1 MTRGNGVR
9 LSTGKSAGLPA
20 GLLLVLLVFS
30 SSVRAKA
37 PFEYRDVVEKAR
49 LLAQKPYTEPES
61 LPEFLTK
68 MDSNQWHDI
77 RFKPGAALWAGDK
90 LPFRV
95 EFFFPGWVFNH
106 IEKIDVVESGKATPV
121 RFSPKLFNY
130 GMNKFDS
137 EALKGLG
144 FAGFRLCYPMDS
156 PNSFTR
162 FAVYLGASYFR
173 VIGKNERFGLSARG
187 AAIDTALP
195 SGEEYPY
202 FREFWLV
209 RPPQRATS
217 ITLFA
222 LLDSR
227 SLTGAYLF
235 VIEPGE
241 TTSMYVTATL
251 FLRNEVKK
259 LGIAPLTSMF
269 FYGEN
274 TNLRPVDNF
283 RPEVH
288 DSDGLQIANATG
300 EWIWRP
306 LLDPGRLLVT
316 SFQLDNPEGFGLFQ
330 RDTDFAHYQD
340 LENNYQMRPS
350 AWVIPKKGWG
360 KGRLEL
366 VEIPTDSENN
376 DNIVAY
382 WVPSAVFKPGAPIDF
397 SYQIKWGLAGVAE
410 PPFGRVIATRTSV
423 GTKSDVKTYRIDFEG
438 GKLSALPAGSKLEAD
453 LSADGGKIVE
463 QHIRKNPFTGGWRL
477 VFRVQRTES
486 GRPLE
491 LRAFL
496 REKDEILTETW
507 SYVDPFTEAG
517 CR

>member
-1 MTRGNGVR
+1 MSLR
-9 LSTGKSAGLPA
+9 TGKSAGLPA
-20 GLLLVLLVFS
+20 GFLLVLLVVS
-30 SSVRAKA
+30 SSTHAKE
-37 PFEYRDVVEKAR
+37 PFEYRDVVENAR
-49 LLAQKPYTEPES
+49 LLAQKPYEEPKS

-68 MDSNQWHDI
+68 MDPHQWHDI

-95 EFFFPGWVFNH
+95 EFFFPGWVFNR
-106 IEKIDVVESGKATPV
+106 IEKINVVESGKVSPV

-130 GMNKFDS
+130 GMNKFDYDT
-137 EALKGLG
+137 LKGLG
-144 FAGFRLCYPMDS
+144 FAGLRLCHPMDA
-156 PNSFTR
+156 PNAFNR
-162 FAVYLGASYFR
+162 FAVFLGASYFR

-187 AAIDTALP
+187 VAIDTALP
-195 SGEEYPY
+195 SGEEFPH

-209 RPPQRATS
+209 RPPQQSTS

-222 LLDSR
+222 LLDSK

-235 VIEPGE
+235 VIEPGV
-241 TTSMYVTATL
+241 TTSMHVTATL
-251 FLRNEVKK
+251 FLRKEVKK

-274 TNLRPVDNF
+274 SNIRPVDNY

-316 SFQLDNPEGFGLFQ
+316 SFELDNPEGFGLFQ
-330 RDTDFAHYQD
+330 RDADFAHYQD
-340 LENNYQMRPS
+340 LENNYQMRPGG
-350 AWVIPKKGWG
+350 WVIPKKGWG

-366 VEIPTDSENN
+366 VEIPTKSENN

-382 WVPSAVFKPGAPIDF
+382 WVPAAAFKPGTPIAF
-397 SYQIKWGLAGVAE
+397 SYQIKWGSAGMAE
-410 PPFGRVIATRTSV
+410 PSLGRVIATRTSL
-423 GTKSDVKTYRIDFEG
+423 GTKRDVKTYRIDFEG
-438 GKLSALPAGSKLEAD
+438 GKLSALPVGSKLEAD

-463 QHIRKNPFTGGWRL
+463 KNIRKNPFTGGWRL
-477 VFRVQRTES
+477 VFRVERTES
-486 GRPLE
+486 DRPLE

-496 REKDEILTETW
+496 REKDEVLTETW
-507 SYVDPFTEAG
+507 SYVDPFTEIG